1 MNIKIILSLILVLF
15 FTLGVIVYNLT
26 NTSEEVFEYENIVQ
40 SFNIV
45 NEAVVEE
52 VEHIKIHITGQIN
65 KPGVIELEIG
75 SRISDA
81 IEKAGGLTTFA
92 NLENVNLA
100 YALEDGQKIYIPSI
114 EEKNELYI
122 QEGIDENIVEKTNI
136 SDSEKTININK
147 AKETELEKIP
157 GIGPAMA
164 QKIIKYREENGSFKT
179 IDDIKNVSGIGE
191 KKYESIKQYITVK

>member
-1 MNIKIILSLILVLF
+1 MNIKIILTLILVLF
-15 FTLGVIVYNLT
+15 FTLGVVVYNLT

-147 AKETELEKIP
+147 ANETELEKIP

-164 QKIIKYREENGSFKT
+164 QKIIKYREENGRFKT